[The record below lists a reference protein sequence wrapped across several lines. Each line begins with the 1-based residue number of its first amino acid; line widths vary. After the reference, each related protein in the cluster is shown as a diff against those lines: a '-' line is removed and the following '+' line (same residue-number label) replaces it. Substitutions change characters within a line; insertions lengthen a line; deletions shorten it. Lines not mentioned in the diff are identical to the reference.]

1 MKLKLFLFTF
11 LCGFFMANAQFTV
24 TDGDGNIINDGD
36 IIEFG
41 TLEYPAAE
49 LEFFVTNTG
58 SENIFSRVEY
68 ISQVNAV
75 DPLFEQLCYGIECYF
90 NIAIGST
97 VPPANMDAVEIAPGE
112 ETGMGN
118 HFYSNDP
125 GQNTGENVDFVFTFK
140 LYEDANSS
148 TSTGSTLTLT
158 YRYNPLLSA
167 NDVKKVNMS
176 VISTIVSE
184 RIEMDINEPVQVQ
197 LYDYQGRLIKQANF
211 ESGKQELNVSDLSSQ
226 AYLLRIKNEGGALKT
241 TKIIKK

>member
-1 MKLKLFLFTF
+1 MKLKLFLLTF
-11 LCGFFMANAQFTV
+11 LCGVFIANAQFTV
-24 TDGDGNIINDGD
+24 EDGDGNTINDGD

-68 ISQVNAV
+68 ISHDNAA

-90 NIAIGST
+90 NIEIGNT
-97 VPPANMDAVEIAPGE
+97 VPPANMEAVEIIPGE
-112 ETGMGN
+112 TTGMGN

-125 GQNTGENVDFVFTFK
+125 GANPDEVVDFTFTFK
-140 LYEDANSS
+140 LYEDENSS
-148 TSTGSTLTLT
+148 TSTGSTLTFT
-158 YRYNPLLSA
+158 YRYNPLLST
-167 NDVKKVNMS
+167 NDVKQVNLS
-176 VISTIVSE
+176 VVSTIVSE

-197 LYDYQGRLIKQANF
+197 LYDYQGRLIKQAQF
-211 ESGKQELNVSDLSSQ
+211 KTGKQQLDISNLSSQ
-226 AYLLRIKNEGGALKT
+226 AYLLRIKNEEGAVKT